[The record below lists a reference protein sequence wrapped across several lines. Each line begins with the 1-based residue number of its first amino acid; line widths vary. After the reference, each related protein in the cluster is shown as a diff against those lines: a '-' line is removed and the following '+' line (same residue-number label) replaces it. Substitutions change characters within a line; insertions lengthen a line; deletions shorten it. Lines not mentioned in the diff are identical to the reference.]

1 MLASYKVATVI
12 IFTLI
17 IAINKVQLIDETFTF
32 ILKLRFTEYFRIYK
46 FGNCLGIEESAN
58 MAYQI

>member
-32 ILKLRFTEYFRIYK
+32 ILKLRFTNYLRIYK
-46 FGNCLGIEESAN
+46 FGNCLSMQESTN
-58 MAYQI
+58 TAYQI